1 MKSMIAAVVGIAGLA
16 AAANA
21 AWGLKYE
28 VSKDGVSWSSSVN
41 ANPGDVIKIRFG
53 AYFDVGTQITTPEGT
68 GNALA
73 LNRFTGS
80 NQVTNLG
87 AGDVIQ
93 GIVRTISSG
102 NAALT
107 NVVGNTIGG
116 TGITSF
122 GSQLFL
128 ASLPNPAETYKEIY
142 VGEVKVVSGL
152 VRTMVFKNKTFG
164 SGTTAGLTFYH
175 DASQATKQSAAP
187 NTSNPARS
195 DIEASINVIPTPASL
210 ALVGLGGLVAARR
223 RRA

>member
-28 VSKDGVSWSSSVN
+28 VSKDGLTWSSSVN
-41 ANPGDVIKIRFG
+41 ANPGETIKIRFG
-53 AYFDVGTQITTPEGT
+53 AYFEGAVPVTTADGT
-68 GNALA
+68 GNAVA
-73 LNRFTGS
+73 MARFTGS

-87 AGDVIQ
+87 AGDLIQ
-93 GIVRTISSG
+93 GVTRTISSG
-102 NAALT
+102 NPALVT
-107 NVVGNTIGG
+107 IAGNTIG
-116 TGITSF
+116 TSAITSF

-128 ASLPNPAETYKEIY
+128 GPLPASETYKEIY
-142 VGEVKVVSGL
+142 VGEVKVVSGV

-164 SGTTAGLTFYH
+164 SGATAGLTFYH
-175 DASQATKQSAAP
+175 DGSLANKQSAAP
-187 NTSNPARS
+187 GTAAGPRT

-210 ALVGLGGLVAARR
+210 ALIGLGGLVAARR